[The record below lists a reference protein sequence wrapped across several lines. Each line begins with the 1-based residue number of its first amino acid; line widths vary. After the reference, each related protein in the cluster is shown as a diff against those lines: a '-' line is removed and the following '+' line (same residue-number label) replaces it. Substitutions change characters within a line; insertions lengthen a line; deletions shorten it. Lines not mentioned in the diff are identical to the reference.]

1 LDPSEAIGQGIGRVL
16 IPVVLF
22 LWGMHRCQALAEQ
35 PNVNANGARGL
46 MFSLGG
52 WVLLLLQSAFTPM
65 LAWPLTFVALAGVL
79 LLCGIGAVRSIQGL
93 AHWNEFTHGNTHAVF
108 GVLIGVGLSVLI
120 LYGFV
125 RGFTRS

>member
-1 LDPSEAIGQGIGRVL
+1 
-16 IPVVLF
+16 
-22 LWGMHRCQALAEQ
+22 
-35 PNVNANGARGL
+35 

-52 WVLLLLQSAFTPM
+52 WVLLLLHSAFAPM
-65 LAWPLTFVALAGVL
+65 LAWPVTFVALAGVL

-93 AHWNEFTHGNTHAVF
+93 ASWNEFSQGNAHAVF
-108 GVLIGVGLSVLI
+108 GVMIGVGLSGLI